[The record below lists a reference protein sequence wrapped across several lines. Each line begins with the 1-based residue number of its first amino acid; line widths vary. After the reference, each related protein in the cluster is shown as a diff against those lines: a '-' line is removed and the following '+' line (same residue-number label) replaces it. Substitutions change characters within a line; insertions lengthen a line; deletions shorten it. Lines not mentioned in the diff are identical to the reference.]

1 MQMRTDRIQSR
12 LRLLP
17 APRVPAVQAGVQGCA
32 GSAATP
38 AGSDTGLVADCDAL
52 LATKAALSGNVSLNW
67 STDLAI
73 ARWKGVSRGRV
84 TEVSLSQKSLSG
96 ALPAA
101 LGDLTHLKELELGDN
116 HLTRLPKE
124 LGKLTNLK
132 GLYLGGNHLTSIPKE
147 LDWLRNQGRVF

>member
-67 STDLAI
+67 STAVAI
-73 ARWKGVSRGRV
+73 AQWEGVTVSRGRV
-84 TEVSLSQKSLSG
+84 TEVSLYKKSLSG
-96 ALPAA
+96 ALPPA
-101 LGDLTHLKELELGDN
+101 LGSLTHLEWLSLF
-116 HLTRLPKE
+116 
-124 LGKLTNLK
+124 
-132 GLYLGGNHLTSIPKE
+132 GNQLTSIPKE